1 MGMVHRGRGMVRF
14 ASNSYA
20 SPNVRPPPP
29 PSPSLLTT
37 HRSPLTSHLSPL
49 TLTLTTNPAQI
60 MFAFNAYGMSDNQQ
74 RSRLRSRC
82 RAALVTHYD
91 NVTANASAPGACCSP

>member
-1 MGMVHRGRGMVRF
+1 MVHRGRGMVRF

-20 SPNVRPPPP
+20 SPNARPHPP

-37 HRSPLTSHLSPL
+37 HRSPLTL
-49 TLTLTTNPAQI
+49 TLPTNPAQI

-74 RSRLRSRC
+74 RSRLRSKC

-91 NVTANASAPGACCSP
+91 NVTANASAPGACC